1 MTIVCTPDVGVP
13 LPAKSV
19 ADPEF
24 SDAVAAAC
32 ETLNTLQEEGLHID
46 ATPDD
51 IGIAAEIVQAFAA
64 AEDHQKAVPTQNTI
78 SKTPPGAILLTR
90 SLLEQ
95 YSHAV
100 VENAVQLRQLV
111 TNRLIIES
119 DNADP
124 KIRIRALELLG
135 KISDVGLFTE
145 RSEVVVTHQSNT
157 ELEDKLRAK
166 LRRLMGEDV
175 VDADVVPLSDGQLN
189 LVEEL
194 GLEKVVKEAP
204 STP

>member
-1 MTIVCTPDVGVP
+1 M
-13 LPAKSV
+13 
-19 ADPEF
+19 
-24 SDAVAAAC
+24 
-32 ETLNTLQEEGLHID
+32 
-46 ATPDD
+46 
-51 IGIAAEIVQAFAA
+51 
-64 AEDHQKAVPTQNTI
+64 
-78 SKTPPGAILLTR
+78 
-90 SLLEQ
+90 
-95 YSHAV
+95 
-100 VENAVQLRQLV
+100 

-157 ELEDKLRAK
+157 ELEDKLRDK